1 MINKRFFKTKNEVE
15 VTFEL
20 EAPQDAE
27 RVDIVA
33 DFLDWQPQ
41 AMKKI
46 AKSNVYKFKARLPKD
61 AEFQFRY
68 RLNEQQW
75 LNDAQADHYVA
86 NEFGEDNCLVR
97 TYEPATH

>member
-20 EAPQDAE
+20 EAPQHAE

-41 AMKKI
+41 AMKKSP
-46 AKSNVYKFKARLPKD
+46 KSNVYKFKTRLPKD

-68 RLNEQQW
+68 RLDEQHW
-75 LNDAQADHYVA
+75 INDADADHYVA
-86 NEFGEDNCLVR
+86 NEFGEDNGLVR
-97 TYEPATH
+97 TYQ